1 MDPRLVLAVLERA
14 AEMFEADAAPF
25 FATLAAAANTVGG
38 LKYRDGSLWH
48 AVLVAVR
55 LVERYET
62 TEERIAS
69 ARGAA
74 ATLRSHILSVCLLVG
89 ALAGALPIEARRL
102 IAAYCAGDADALL
115 ALADLVEERG
125 LTGPLAQWAEER
137 QGWLEATGHEHVW
150 LPWVSG
156 DGDRAIWASRGPSNF
171 DGVRRCTCGV
181 FEHEHSRPCADANC
195 QREFGHHGLH
205 MSRSW
210 DAQAGLEIVDEWGN
224 VDEHARDIMQ
234 RYLDAQP
241 DPLMSS
247 FYDD

>member
-1 MDPRLVLAVLERA
+1 MTTPPDPSRVMREPRRCIILERVGSA
-14 AEMFEADAAPF
+14 WCAVHDTAPDWHSDVPGWNGRAGWVCPEREVDDVMLEA
-25 FATLAAAANTVGG
+25 G
-38 LKYRDGSLWH
+38 
-48 AVLVAVR
+48 
-55 LVERYET
+55 
-62 TEERIAS
+62 AS
-69 ARGAA
+69 A
-74 ATLRSHILSVCLLVG
+74 TPDHILSVCLLVG
-89 ALAGALPIEARRL
+89 AIAGALPVEARRL

-137 QGWLEATGHEHVW
+137 QGWLEVTEHEHVW
-150 LPWVSG
+150 MPWVSG
-156 DGDRAIWASRGPSNF
+156 DGVCAIWASRGPSNF

-241 DPLMSS
+241 NPLMSS